1 MSLHCTLTGPP
12 LLSKAPSCVN
22 ETAHQNKASLP
33 YISSK
38 LENVSFVK
46 FSNYFGIHYLIWNL
60 NTTFVKYLSKNRDM
74 ISTLSRTGCVLYFVN
89 SRLAPD
95 LDNHLQYVIFV
106 RCYQHIVEAVVVV
119 HELRDSAKFALELM
133 TLLS

>member
-1 MSLHCTLTGPP
+1 M
-12 LLSKAPSCVN
+12 N
-22 ETAHQNKASLP
+22 ETAYQNKASLP

-46 FSNYFGIHYLIWNL
+46 FSKYFGIHYLIWNL

-106 RCYQHIVEAVVVV
+106 RCYQHIVDAVVEV
-119 HELRDSAKFALELM
+119 HDLRDSAKFALELM
-133 TLLS
+133 TLLLRLSRNFQNVGW

>member
-1 MSLHCTLTGPP
+1 M
-12 LLSKAPSCVN
+12 N
-22 ETAHQNKASLP
+22 ETAYQNKASLP

-46 FSNYFGIHYLIWNL
+46 FSKYFGIHYLIWNL

-74 ISTLSRTGCVLYFVN
+74 ISTLNRPGCVLYFVN
-89 SRLAPD
+89 STLAPD

>member
-1 MSLHCTLTGPP
+1 MT
-12 LLSKAPSCVN
+12 
-22 ETAHQNKASLP
+22 ETAYQNKNSLP
-33 YISSK
+33 YTSPK

-106 RCYQHIVEAVVVV
+106 RCYQHMVNAVVVV
-119 HELRDSAKFALELM
+119 HDLLDSAKFVLELT